1 MVLAACLWLL
11 AWLFAGVVI
20 AAAWAVMRGH
30 GAALAVLLAAAFAAV
45 VLALVRRGAVVT
57 KYRSGPAP

>member
-11 AWLFAGVVI
+11 AWLFAGVMI

-45 VLALVRRGAVVT
+45 VLAYSGAVLW
-57 KYRSGPAP
+57 